1 MIRVENLRKTYQMGD
16 VEVRALDGVTL
27 QVEQGEYVAII
38 GASGSGKST
47 LMHILG
53 LLDIPDGGTFEID
66 GTDVTKFSENQL
78 ASFRNKIMG
87 FVFQQFNL
95 LKRTSAL
102 ENVTLPLIYARNGMH
117 KSEVPRDMLELVGL
131 GDRMSHHTNELSGG
145 QQQRVAI
152 ARALVN
158 NPSIIFADEPT
169 GNLDS
174 KSAREIMEVM
184 SELHARGLTII
195 LVTHD
200 TNVAN
205 HAQRIIEI
213 RDGKILKDAPNP
225 NAPDVPKITAPDSE
239 PEKKKKSFSLRTI
252 RESWVLVK
260 QSVRSLLANKVR
272 TALSAL
278 GIMIGVA
285 AVIAVVALATGARQA
300 VEDQLSRLGTNLLML
315 MPQRRSRGGVQQGAG
330 AASRL
335 DVGDVE
341 AIREEVLHVANAS
354 ATVNGNAQLKYG
366 NLNWNCRVEGV
377 DPDYETMRS
386 NEPQLGRFFSDA
398 EVKSR
403 SRVCVLGLTPVN
415 ELFGGENPIGKQIKI
430 NRQTFTVIGVL
441 PEKGSSGF
449 RDYDDTVMVPSS
461 TAMRRLF
468 GKTYVDRIEIQIDE
482 AENMDRAQADILAL
496 LAQRHRVGA
505 RANPFEIRNLA
516 EIQETASET
525 TKILSLLL
533 SSIASIA
540 LVVGGIGI
548 MNIMLVSVTERT
560 REIGLRKALGARG
573 QDVMMQFLIE
583 ALIISF
589 FGGCLGIAIGVAASM
604 AVEKF
609 AGMQVMVTQNSII
622 LAFVFSAV
630 IGIVFGLWPARKA
643 ALLNPIEALRYE

>member
-1 MIRVENLRKTYQMGD
+1 MIRVENIRKTYQMGE
-16 VEVRALDGVTL
+16 VEVRALDGVSITI
-27 QVEQGEYVAII
+27 EQGEYVAII

-53 LLDIPDGGTFEID
+53 LLDVPDSGKFEID
-66 GTDVTKFSENQL
+66 GTDVTRFSENQL
-78 ASFRNKIMG
+78 AAFRNKIMG

-102 ENVTLPLIYARNGMH
+102 ENVGLPLIYSRSNG
-117 KSEVPRDMLELVGL
+117 KKNDAPKRMLELVGL

-174 KSAREIMEVM
+174 KSAKEIMQVM
-184 SELHARGLTII
+184 SELHGRGLTII

-213 RDGKILKDAPNP
+213 KDGKIISDKPNLDAPEI
-225 NAPDVPKITAPDSE
+225 PKIKVE
-239 PEKKKKSFSLRTI
+239 PEKERRKITFGLQLF
-252 RESWVLVK
+252 RENWVLVK

-285 AVIAVVALATGARQA
+285 AVIAVVALATGARKA
-300 VEDQLSRLGTNLLML
+300 VEEQLSQLGTNLLML
-315 MPQRRSRGGVQQGAG
+315 MPERRSRGGVQQGAG
-330 AASRL
+330 STSRL
-335 DVGDVE
+335 EIEDGE
-341 AIREEVLHVANAS
+341 AIRNEVEHVS
-354 ATVNGNAQLKYG
+354 LVSPTVSGNAQLKAG
-366 NLNWNCRVEGV
+366 NLNWNCRIEGV
-377 DPDYETMRS
+377 NTDYEAMRS
-386 NEPQLGRFFSDA
+386 YQPQLGRFFNA
-398 EVKSR
+398 EEIKKR
-403 SRVCVLGLTPVN
+403 SRVCLLGLTPVN
-415 ELFGGENPIGKQIKI
+415 ELFGGENPVGKQVKI
-430 NRQTFTVIGVL
+430 NRQSFTVIGVL

-449 RDYDDTVMVPSS
+449 RDYDDAALVPVT

-468 GKTYVDRIEIQIDE
+468 GKQYVDRIEIQIDE
-482 AENMDRAQADILAL
+482 AENMDRAQTDILTL
-496 LAQRHRVGA
+496 LGQLHRIGN
-505 RANPFEIRNLA
+505 RENPFEIRNLA
-516 EIQETASET
+516 EIQETASAT
-525 TKILSLLL
+525 SKILSILL

-573 QDVMMQFLIE
+573 QDVMIQFLIE

-589 FGGCLGIAIGVAASM
+589 FGGCMGVALGVAASL
-604 AVEKF
+604 ATEKF
-609 AGMQVMVTQNSII
+609 SGMQVLITQNSIL

-643 ALLNPIEALRYE
+643 AKLNPIEALRYE